1 MAIEK
6 TIFKVKEPLD
16 HFTSSNIEHKIFN
29 AIESGQTNIVLDF
42 SFLTYLDSGG
52 IGVIIKTLKKIKELN
67 GLLEIIG
74 VNNDIKRIFEI
85 SAIEKIV
92 PVETL
97 RIDYETNR
105 TISIAKETPPFKSH
119 FNKKIV
125 IPASPRYLNKIRRQT
140 VNMMTNLGFS
150 EALTYDIV
158 VAVSEACSNS
168 IEHGSLSKRH
178 SIFVIFD
185 YTIGQLTIDVIDSG
199 SGFDEIEAMDRRI
212 DDPTRGRGIT
222 LIKELMDEVKFVNN
236 DRGFTVKMKK
246 YLYEN

>member
-16 HFTSSNIEHKIFN
+16 HFTSSNIENKIFE
-29 AIESGQTNIVLDF
+29 AIKSGHTNIVLDF
-42 SFLTYLDSGG
+42 GFLTYIDSGG
-52 IGVIIKTLKKIKELN
+52 IGVIIKTLKRLRELD
-67 GLLEIIG
+67 GLLEITG
-74 VNNDIKRIFEI
+74 VNSDIKRIFEI
-85 SAIEKIV
+85 SAIDKIV

-97 RIDYETNR
+97 RIEYKANG
-105 TISIAKETPPFKSH
+105 TISLARETPPRKTH
-119 FNKKIV
+119 FNKKIA
-125 IPASPRYLNKIRRQT
+125 IQASPRYLNKIRRQILL
-140 VNMMTNLGFS
+140 MMTDLGFS

-168 IEHGSLSKRH
+168 IEHGSLSKKH

-185 YTIGQLTIDVIDSG
+185 YSLGQLTIDVIDSG
-199 SGFDEIEAMDRRI
+199 SGFDEIEAMDRQI

-222 LIKELMDEVKFVNN
+222 LIRELMDEVKFLKN

-246 YLYEN
+246 KV